1 MQISRVCLL
10 GGSGFIGR
18 HIAED
23 LSDAG
28 IEVVVPTRRRER
40 AKFLLVLPTADV
52 VEADIHDDAALK
64 RLVTGCDAVI
74 NLVGILYEKRDS
86 DFERVHVELPRRV
99 AKACAEA
106 GIARLVHMSA
116 LNADPNA
123 PSDYLK
129 SKARG
134 EAAVWEVAKAAPGLK
149 VTMFRPSV
157 VFGHGDRFLNLFAQL
172 VKRFWII
179 PLGSPNAKFQPIH
192 VDDVARAMVASLE
205 RPEAFGATY
214 SLCGPRV
221 YTLRQLVDFITGVLR
236 KSRSVVELGP
246 GLSMLQA
253 CTLEYLLFW
262 DKILTRDNVKS
273 MRVDSVCDCEFPAL
287 FGFRPANME
296 SIVPQ
301 YLEGAVPRGRYQL
314 FRNHAGRAG
323 PE

>member
-134 EAAVWEVAKAAPGLK
+134 EAEVWEVAKAAPGLK

-236 KSRSVVELGP
+236 KSRSVIELGP

-287 FGFRPANME
+287 FGFRPASME

-301 YLEGAVPRGRYQL
+301 YLEDAVPRGRYQL
-314 FRNHAGRAG
+314 FRNHAGRARQ
-323 PE
+323 E